1 MARLLW
7 ALRAA
12 LVLIALAAMPAAVP
26 VAVQA
31 QSAEQAKTPNYK
43 TWESFATRAET
54 TIAKPTTSN
63 IELDFLRRQVVG
75 WRSQFQD
82 AQNANKAR
90 IATLQQQIAAL
101 GPVPAKDQTEAP
113 EIATRRKEL
122 NDQLAKLQAPGLAA
136 DEAFSRADGIVREI
150 DNVVRTRQAAAL
162 MHLGPSPVNPANW
175 PAALNVLSGVASEL
189 WTEVSDAWSIATRR
203 AEFASNVPLILG
215 YLLVAGLLLW
225 RGKRWVEQ
233 LSRRLS
239 ARVSDRGR
247 EVLML
252 IASLSEIAVPLLGVA
267 ALVGA
272 VTSTAMIGPEAQRLL
287 GVLMVMPTFLFTAL
301 WLGGQMFPQGEAPGV
316 LDLPPERKA
325 EGRLHAAFLGGLF
338 ALDILRRA
346 ILAGQGSETSL
357 AAANAVLS
365 FPVILLAGLALFRL
379 ARLMRVHGGH
389 AGATVTEDER
399 ASYRDRLIAL
409 IGRAVMVVA
418 IGAPVF
424 GAIGYIA
431 AARGAILPTV
441 LSLALI
447 GLLVVIHSF
456 FDDLYRWI
464 ARIPEAE
471 DGGLVPVAV
480 GFTLTMLA
488 LPVFALV
495 WGARTSDLAEV
506 WSRFAQGFSV
516 GSTRISPANF
526 LTFAALFAIGY
537 GATRLVQGAL
547 KTTVLPKTKIDLG
560 GQNAI
565 VAGLGYLGIVLSALI
580 AITAA
585 GIDLSGLAIVA
596 GALSVGIGFG
606 LQNIV
611 SNFVSGVILLIER
624 PVSEGDWIEAGGVQG
639 TVRSISVRSTRIETF
654 DRADVIVPNSNLI
667 TGTVTN
673 MTKFSRV
680 GRLIV
685 PVGVAYGTDTR
696 RVDRILRE
704 IAEGH
709 PLVVLNPKPQ
719 VVFAGF
725 GADSL
730 DFEIRVIL
738 RDVNFI
744 LDVKTELN
752 HQIAER
758 FAKEKIEIPFAQRDI
773 WLRNPEVL
781 RGDPPPQPAASAPAS
796 GSGAAPSPDAPELK
810 TPDADPDP
818 VAEDK

>member
-1 MARLLW
+1 
-7 ALRAA
+7 
-12 LVLIALAAMPAAVP
+12 
-26 VAVQA
+26 
-31 QSAEQAKTPNYK
+31 
-43 TWESFATRAET
+43 
-54 TIAKPTTSN
+54 
-63 IELDFLRRQVVG
+63 
-75 WRSQFQD
+75 
-82 AQNANKAR
+82 
-90 IATLQQQIAAL
+90 
-101 GPVPAKDQTEAP
+101 
-113 EIATRRKEL
+113 
-122 NDQLAKLQAPGLAA
+122 
-136 DEAFSRADGIVREI
+136 
-150 DNVVRTRQAAAL
+150 
-162 MHLGPSPVNPANW
+162 
-175 PAALNVLSGVASEL
+175 
-189 WTEVSDAWSIATRR
+189 
-203 AEFASNVPLILG
+203 
-215 YLLVAGLLLW
+215 
-225 RGKRWVEQ
+225 
-233 LSRRLS
+233 
-239 ARVSDRGR
+239 
-247 EVLML
+247 
-252 IASLSEIAVPLLGVA
+252 
-267 ALVGA
+267 
-272 VTSTAMIGPEAQRLL
+272 
-287 GVLMVMPTFLFTAL
+287 
-301 WLGGQMFPQGEAPGV
+301 
-316 LDLPPERKA
+316 
-325 EGRLHAAFLGGLF
+325 
-338 ALDILRRA
+338 
-346 ILAGQGSETSL
+346 
-357 AAANAVLS
+357 
-365 FPVILLAGLALFRL
+365 
-379 ARLMRVHGGH
+379 
-389 AGATVTEDER
+389 
-399 ASYRDRLIAL
+399 
-409 IGRAVMVVA
+409 
-418 IGAPVF
+418 
-424 GAIGYIA
+424 
-431 AARGAILPTV
+431 
-441 LSLALI
+441 
-447 GLLVVIHSF
+447 
-456 FDDLYRWI
+456 
-464 ARIPEAE
+464 
-471 DGGLVPVAV
+471 
-480 GFTLTMLA
+480 
-488 LPVFALV
+488 VFALV
-495 WGARTSDLAEV
+495 WGARAADLAEL
-506 WSRFAQGFSV
+506 WGKFAQGFSI
-516 GSTRISPANF
+516 GATRISPTNF
-526 LTFAALFAIGY
+526 LTFAILFGAGYAL
-537 GATRLVQGAL
+537 TRLIQGAL
-547 KTTVLPKTKIDLG
+547 KSTVLPKTRIDVG

-565 VAGLGYLGIVLSALI
+565 AVGVGYLGIVVSALV
-580 AITAA
+580 AITGA

-624 PVSEGDWIEAGGVQG
+624 PVSEGDWIETGGVQG